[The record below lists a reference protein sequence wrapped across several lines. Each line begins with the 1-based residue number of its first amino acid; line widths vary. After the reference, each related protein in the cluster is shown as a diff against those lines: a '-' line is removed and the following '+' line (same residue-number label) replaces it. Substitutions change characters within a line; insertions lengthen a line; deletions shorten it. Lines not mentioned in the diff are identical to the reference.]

1 VESNKNK
8 FQIGDIVTEVEIIIP
23 HERGR
28 WNGLVVK
35 VEKGKFLFH
44 TLNELEPQ
52 DRIVV
57 LWLKSGKIEE
67 LPCSVL
73 SLVYRQ

>member
-1 VESNKNK
+1 MTQDKNT
-8 FQIGDIVTEVEIIIP
+8 FQLGDIVTEVEIIIP
-23 HERGR
+23 HERGP

-35 VEKGKFLFH
+35 IEKNKFLFH
-44 TLNELEPQ
+44 SGYEKEPQ

-57 LWLKSGKIEE
+57 LWLKSGEIEE

-73 SLVYRQ
+73 SLVYRG